1 MSIGDLAKKL
11 DNRPALAL
19 DLLRI
24 YIGIALFVRGATFI
38 AHPEALVEYMKDSQ
52 LWVTPLVISHYVVSA
67 HVVGGILLALGLA
80 TRAAALAQVPVLTG
94 AVFVVHWRE
103 GLLSAGQSLELSA
116 LVLALLLVISA
127 FGPGEFSL
135 DHVLARSLRANQSAE
150 ERALQHSTEHH
161 ARPV

>member
-1 MSIGDLAKKL
+1 MSIGDFAKKL
-11 DNRPALAL
+11 DNHPALGL
-19 DLLRI
+19 DVLRI
-24 YIGIALFVRGATFI
+24 YIGIALFVRGATYI

-52 LWVTPLVISHYVVSA
+52 LWVMPLVVSHYVVAA

-116 LVLALLLVISA
+116 LVLALLLVISV
-127 FGPGEFSL
+127 FGAGEFSL
-135 DHVLARSLRANQSAE
+135 DRVLAKSLRANQAAE
-150 ERALQHSTEHH
+150 EQALHHSTEHH
-161 ARPV
+161 PRPV